1 MKDFLSIDACTVEQ
15 LQELLAESSELKKLY
30 KQGKRDLCL
39 TGKILAMLF
48 EKPSTRTRVSF
59 EVGMWQLGGQPLY
72 IGRGE
77 VQMGVRESV
86 GDVART
92 LSRYVDGIM
101 IRTFDHAVVKEL
113 AANASVPVVNGLT
126 DHSHPCQALADL
138 YTAKER
144 FGELRGRTLTYLG
157 DGNNVARSLV
167 ETCIRLGVAFRISSP
182 GGYTLSDEFLE
193 GLKGQPGYAD
203 ELVKAFDAPVD
214 AVAGADVVYTDVWM
228 SMGQEDEA
236 QERKEVFQPYQVNT
250 DLLAGAAHGCIV
262 MHCLP
267 AKRGQEITD
276 EVIDG
281 PRSVVFDEA
290 ENRMHVQKGIL
301 YLLMGE
307 SDED

>member
-1 MKDFLSIDACTVEQ
+1 MENRHLLDVADLSIEEVGEIFDAT
-15 LQELLAESSELKKLY
+15 AKLKKELADGEPVPY
-30 KQGKRDLCL
+30 LKGKA
-39 TGKILAMLF
+39 LAMLF

-59 EVGMWQLGGQPLY
+59 EVGMGQLGGQPLY

-101 IRTFDHAVVKEL
+101 IRTFDHAVVREL
-113 AANASVPVVNGLT
+113 AENASVPVVNGLT

-138 YTAKER
+138 YTAKEK
-144 FGELRGRTLTYLG
+144 FGELKGRTLTYLG

-182 GGYTLSDEFLE
+182 RGYTLSGEFLA

-203 ELVKAFDAPVD
+203 ELVSSPDNPAD
-214 AVAGADVVYTDVWM
+214 AVAGADVVYTDVWA

-236 QERKEVFQPYQVNT
+236 EERKRVFQPYQVNAG
-250 DLLAGAAHGCIV
+250 LLAGAAEGAIV

-301 YLLMGE
+301 YLLMGG
-307 SDED
+307 